1 MSQTL
6 FSIYYWTI
14 KIKQAC
20 LRPFSREITMG
31 WCVFNIIWNVIIW
44 VTTGNLFEKIRKQYK
59 NNFNKHMKLSKNRS
73 RHNWGIPNIGPTDM
87 KFYTKENPYIPFYW
101 KIYPWKDGRRK
112 IVITSLPLAR
122 HCAFLTMQGNLFVH
136 AIGRLHPLCLSIYLD
151 VATFIDDINFKV
163 I

>member
-1 MSQTL
+1 MKRNYLSYNWKSVRNTQ
-6 FSIYYWTI
+6 
-14 KIKQAC
+14 
-20 LRPFSREITMG
+20 
-31 WCVFNIIWNVIIW
+31 
-44 VTTGNLFEKIRKQYK
+44 KQYK
-59 NNFNKHMKLSKNRS
+59 NNFNKHTKLSKNRS

-163 I
+163 ISEFFYTFRNWIHSRL